1 MRVTTLFRRLL
12 GVSKLTVESIQLHPE
27 GLVIRVKPAWRR
39 PRCGECGRR
48 SAMEDWC
55 APRRWRH
62 LSLGQTRIWLEYRPK
77 RVRCTHCDGKRV
89 EQVPWAVHRSRFTE
103 PFEELV
109 AYLAQATDHTHVTK
123 LMGVSWRSVGRI
135 IERVVARRQDPDR
148 LENLRRIGVDEFSY
162 QRRFRFLTTVVDHDQ
177 RRVVWAG
184 KGHSKAS
191 LESFFDELGPGRCA
205 NIQTVTMDM
214 SRSYRRAVESR
225 LPNAQIVF
233 DRFHVQQLATDAL
246 DEVRREQLRALRGTA
261 EGKELF
267 NSRFA
272 LLKSPWN
279 LTDAEVGKL
288 SDVQRMNAPLY
299 RGYLLKETLA
309 QALNYRQPWRVRRAL
324 LRWLSWATRSRLAPF
339 VRVARTI
346 RRHFQGVLAYANE
359 RLTNGIVEGFNNK
372 LRMIARRGV
381 RVPRP

>member
-1 MRVTTLFRRLL
+1 
-12 GVSKLTVESIQLHPE
+12 
-27 GLVIRVKPAWRR
+27 
-39 PRCGECGRR
+39 
-48 SAMEDWC
+48 
-55 APRRWRH
+55 
-62 LSLGQTRIWLEYRPK
+62 
-77 RVRCTHCDGKRV
+77 
-89 EQVPWAVHRSRFTE
+89 
-103 PFEELV
+103 
-109 AYLAQATDHTHVTK
+109 
-123 LMGVSWRSVGRI
+123 
-135 IERVVARRQDPDR
+135 
-148 LENLRRIGVDEFSY
+148 
-162 QRRFRFLTTVVDHDQ
+162 
-177 RRVVWAG
+177 
-184 KGHSKAS
+184 
-191 LESFFDELGPGRCA
+191 
-205 NIQTVTMDM
+205 MDM

-372 LRMIARRGV
+372 LRMIARRAYGFHGHE
-381 RVPRP
+381 PLIAMLFLCCGGIALHPPLP